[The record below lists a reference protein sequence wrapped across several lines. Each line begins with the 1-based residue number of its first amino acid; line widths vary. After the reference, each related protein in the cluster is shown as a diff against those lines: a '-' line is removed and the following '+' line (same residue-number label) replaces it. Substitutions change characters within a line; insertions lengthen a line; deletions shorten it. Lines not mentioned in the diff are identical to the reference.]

1 MVYRTKGEGLQD
13 ESGPKGEGLQDDLV
27 KPLRRV

>member
-13 ESGPKGEGLQDDLV
+13 ESGPIGEGLQDDLV
-27 KPLRRV
+27 KPLRHV